1 MKKKLEE
8 TFVGNNSNKTLV
20 LTKNTSLTIKD
31 NNLLNK
37 KILTTVNMNKKNN
50 NISLYMYLI
59 IYIKKIIKL
68 IKCYLKHI

>member
-59 IYIKKIIKL
+59 IYIKKNN
-68 IKCYLKHI
+68 